1 MRCEDAQAYLPDHLA
16 GTLPPE
22 AARQLEAHLAACVH
36 CAAEFEAADDT
47 WQRLATLPAPR
58 PDSRA
63 MRARFDAM
71 LHEHQYG
78 EVVRASRP
86 SMRWF
91 AVQAAAAAAVLVI
104 GVVVGRQTA
113 PVPPAPAQ
121 DPQIAEMRA
130 ELRQMRHM
138 VTLSLLQQQ
147 SASERLKGVTYTAQI
162 EQPDRD
168 ITAALLD
175 TLRYDPNVNVR
186 LASIDALK
194 RFAEDDAV
202 RRSAMETL
210 AAQTSAL
217 VQIALIDFAVE
228 TNDRTALETL
238 RRLSTDPMADQAVRA
253 RAARGVEQLG

>member
-1 MRCEDAQAYLPDHLA
+1 MRCEDARAYLPDHLA
-16 GTLPPE
+16 GTLPPD
-22 AARQLEAHLAACVH
+22 AAERLDAHLTACVQ
-36 CAAEFEAADDT
+36 CAAELEGADDT
-47 WQRLATLPAPR
+47 WQRLAALPAPR

-78 EVVRASRP
+78 ESLAPRARP
-86 SMRWF
+86 STRSF
-91 AVQAAAAAAVLVI
+91 AVQAAAAAAILVA
-104 GVVVGRQTA
+104 GVVLGRQTA
-113 PVPPAPAQ
+113 PVAPPPHDA
-121 DPQIAEMRA
+121 QIAEMRA

-147 SASERLKGVTYTAQI
+147 SASERLKGVTYTTQI

-194 RFAEDDAV
+194 RFAADDAV
-202 RRSAMETL
+202 RRDAVETL
-210 AAQTSAL
+210 ASQTSAL

-228 TNDRTALETL
+228 TNDRAAVETL